1 MNERKSKKEK
11 ISGNVWF
18 SSCMI
23 GLYVWIIMMYFVI
36 THSDEKL
43 FKGGFMLAI
52 GMLFFMSY
60 SLQMYYF
67 IFNDE
72 YITIKNYFIPWEFED
87 VNYDDIAE
95 LRIDKSYKLPYHLTI
110 VKSDGLTDAYPA
122 DTLSTKHWLRLS
134 QIVAEKGIKLIDNAS
149 VLH

>member
-52 GMLFFMSY
+52 GMLFLSY

-72 YITIKNYFIPWEFED
+72 YITIKNYFIPREFED
-87 VNYDDIAE
+87 VYYCDIAE
-95 LRIDKSYKLPYHLTI
+95 LRIDKTYKPPYRLTI
-110 VKSDGLTDAYPA
+110 VKSDGVTDSYPA
-122 DTLSTKHWLRLS
+122 DTLSTKHWIRLS
-134 QIVAEKGIKLIDNAS
+134 QIVAEKGIKLVDNTS
-149 VLH
+149 ILH

>member
-67 IFNDE
+67 LLDE
-72 YITIKNYFIPWEFED
+72 ECITVKNYFIPREFED
-87 VNYDDIAE
+87 VYYCDIAE
-95 LRIDKSYKLPYHLTI
+95 LRIDKSYKLPYRLTI
-110 VKSDGLTDAYPA
+110 VKSNGLTDSYPA
-122 DTLSTKHWLRLS
+122 DTFSAKHWIRLS
-134 QIVAEKGIKLIDNAS
+134 QLLAEKGIKLVDNAS